1 MEAMADCVREK
12 TFPRN
17 TSIKDVGHSFPF
29 QSLMKESMWRSRL
42 VMVPFGFCHTF
53 QYPDNI
59 GADFHQ
65 DSFYFLL
72 STDFN
77 YRIIIHD
84 PLFYH
89 FMFNSMIFPRI
100 WIEYKMGENLKPKHF
115 EQIGITVTEHHLLN
129 RPEQPCEEEE
139 DYDFL
144 KCVKTS
150 QARMVGCR
158 PPWDSWSPPTLPL
171 CQTLDHL
178 DQYEKIEDTFY
189 QMILT
194 TTGCRVPCIYKV

>member
-1 MEAMADCVREK
+1 MREN
-12 TFPRN
+12 TFPLSSTIQQN
-17 TSIKDVGHSFPF
+17 VMDE
-29 QSLMKESMWRSRL
+29 SLWSSYMAS
-42 VMVPFGFCHTF
+42 VFFGMCHTF
-53 QYPDNI
+53 RFP
-59 GADFHQ
+59 HQ
-65 DSFYFLL
+65 VEASQSKTINSSMFFLDPSL
-72 STDFN
+72 K
-77 YRIIIHD
+77 YRIMIHD
-84 PLFYH
+84 PKFYH
-89 FMFNSMIFPRI
+89 ILVKHGIFPRI
-100 WIEYKMGENLKPKHF
+100 RLEYKAGQNMKAGFYEYN
-115 EQIGITVTEHHLLN
+115 EITVTQHHLLN

-144 KCVKTS
+144 ECVKTS